1 MPHACIDV
9 GSNTTRL
16 LVADAEDGVRPLLE
30 RRAFTRIG
38 SSVSRDGLI
47 PARKIDETAEVVAAY
62 AALAREHGCAT
73 IVAVATAAVRQAP
86 NRAEL
91 RREVEARA
99 GLVVRILSPAEEA
112 RLAFAGATSALS
124 AGGSDRILVADVGGG
139 STEVVVG
146 TVAGGSAWSRS
157 CPIGSG
163 TLADRLL
170 RSDPPTAAELD
181 AVRRRV
187 AEALAELAPPPADHA
202 FAVGGSATSLVRVVG
217 QELGPAELE
226 RALHALTTSRVAE
239 LADRFELD
247 RERVRLLR
255 AGVLVFEG
263 LSRRLGMVLEIGAGG
278 LREGLVL
285 ELEALQS

>member
-187 AEALAELAPPPADHA
+187 AEALAELAPPPAD
-202 FAVGGSATSLVRVVG
+202 RVVG